1 MLQLVGLAPL
11 GLEGFWHFGALGL
24 GEIYRQIVVGLQV
37 IVVVTNRVVS
47 VDGIGVCALV
57 LVRPLLLLV
66 VVLQGLPSRVCPVQG
81 AGFGNAA
88 HRSTHHGCGVASP
101 PSGLDLRGLL
111 PGVGAVRRR
120 CPETGGERAAQPE
133 YASAL
138 GIGGKGRA
146 VLEAPSGP
154 HQVQRITV
162 ASGAVTARKD
172 DATATDQAATVKLEV
187 SVFSP
192 FDGGFIQTTSC

>member
-1 MLQLVGLAPL
+1 MPG
-11 GLEGFWHFGALGL
+11 
-24 GEIYRQIVVGLQV
+24 
-37 IVVVTNRVVS
+37 NRWRKS
-47 VDGIGVCALV
+47 GKA
-57 LVRPLLLLV
+57 
-66 VVLQGLPSRVCPVQG
+66 S
-81 AGFGNAA
+81 NAY
-88 HRSTHHGCGVASP
+88 
-101 PSGLDLRGLL
+101 D
-111 PGVGAVRRR
+111 
-120 CPETGGERAAQPE
+120 
-133 YASAL
+133 L

>member
-1 MLQLVGLAPL
+1 MPAGSAAPR
-11 GLEGFWHFGALGL
+11 ALKLKKRLIGPP
-24 GEIYRQIVVGLQV
+24 ITA
-37 IVVVTNRVVS
+37 VVT
-47 VDGIGVCALV
+47 
-57 LVRPLLLLV
+57 
-66 VVLQGLPSRVCPVQG
+66 
-81 AGFGNAA
+81 AG
-88 HRSTHHGCGVASP
+88 P